1 MVQQG
6 EAKLVNEW
14 LRLNHP
20 QALQWKRVRLGPLP
34 NKQLS
39 QLFKVAQRWADAIYL
54 EDDVI
59 HIVEAKVR
67 PTATA
72 IGQLELYRELFPDT
86 PEFSQFRGKAIKL
99 IFLTTADDVPIR
111 RLCDEK
117 GIEYVVFAPEFIVR
131 R

>member
-14 LRLNHP
+14 LRVNHP
-20 QALQWKRVRLGPLP
+20 KALQWKRVRLGPLP
-34 NKQLS
+34 KKEFS
-39 QLFKVAQRWADAIYL
+39 QLFKVAQRWADAIYF

-59 HIVEAKVR
+59 HIVEAKMR

-72 IGQLELYRELFPDT
+72 IGQLELYRQLFPDT
-86 PEFSQFRGKAIKL
+86 PEFSQFRGKDIKL
-99 IFLTTADDVPIR
+99 IFITTAEDVPIK
-111 RLCDEK
+111 RLAEEK